1 MPDMD
6 AIRALHQSELDALNS
21 QLNDANAEVDRLNS
35 LIKNHKCPEAKT
47 VTIKEFA
54 AAPVSVFFNLGSA
67 KVASKKDLVNLQAI
81 ADMAKANNKVLIAC
95 GSADSKTGGSAYNQS
110 LSVLRAETVKAE
122 LVKLGVPENLI
133 EVKAVGGVDEIEP
146 YTYNRRAVV
155 SIK

>member
-1 MPDMD
+1 
-6 AIRALHQSELDALNS
+6 L
-21 QLNDANAEVDRLNS
+21 QLLLYR
-35 LIKNHKCPEAKT
+35 
-47 VTIKEFA
+47 F
-54 AAPVSVFFNLGSA
+54 FFNLGSA

-95 GSADSKTGGSAYNQS
+95 GSADSKTGGSAYNQT
-110 LSVLRAETVKAE
+110 LSEQRAETVKAE
-122 LVKLGVPENLI
+122 LVKLGVPENMI